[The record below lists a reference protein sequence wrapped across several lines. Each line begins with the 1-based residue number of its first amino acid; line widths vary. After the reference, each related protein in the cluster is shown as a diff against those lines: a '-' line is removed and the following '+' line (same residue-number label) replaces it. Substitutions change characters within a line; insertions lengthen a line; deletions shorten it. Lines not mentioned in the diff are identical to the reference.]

1 MTQIA
6 AASVTDSARHPL
18 GSKAKVL
25 LVSIFGPYALDDA
38 NGSRELNPMELY
50 HHQVTREQGAFSLRT
65 FHRSWGLMLI
75 QANLQAD
82 CTVLDYPTLER
93 FVEELTTQKYDVVGI
108 SGIPTNLFKV
118 RKMCKLVRKH
128 LPEAT
133 LLIGGH
139 IANVPDLDRWCGADH
154 IVKGEGVRWMRRYL
168 GEDEDAP
175 LKHPRVLANLRTRI
189 MGVMLRNNPGNKAAT
204 LIPAVGCPM
213 GCNFCST
220 SAMFGGKGKF
230 VRFFESSEQLFWTMC
245 DLEKSLKIQAFF
257 VMDENFLFD
266 RKRALELLALMEQHA
281 KPWSLYIFSSANVL
295 RHYTPDELVRLG
307 LSWVWI
313 GLEGKDSRYAKL
325 KKTDTH
331 AMVREL
337 QSHGIRVLGSTIIG
351 LEEHTPENIDAVVE
365 FAVSHATEFHQF
377 MLYTPTPGTPLFAE
391 HQAAGSL
398 KSLAEVNVSDIHG
411 QGQFSFYHPHI
422 TEGQEGEFLMR
433 AFRRDLAVNGPS
445 IVRIVRTTL
454 RGWKRYKNHPDAR
467 IRARFA
473 YEAKNLPLKY
483 AGIVWAARQH
493 LRDRPEMWKLMTDL
507 LEEFHV
513 EFGLRSRLGAAIAG
527 RYLLHTV
534 RREEKR
540 LAEGWT
546 YEPPTFYEHRRP

>member
-50 HHQVTREQGAFSLRT
+50 HHQVTRVQHAFSFRT

-75 QANLQAD
+75 QVNVQAD
-82 CTVLDYPTLER
+82 CTVLDFPTLER
-93 FVEELTTQKYDVVGI
+93 FVEEITTQKYDVIGI

-139 IANVPDLDRWCGADH
+139 IANVPDLDRWCDADH
-154 IVKGEGVRWMRRYL
+154 IVKGEGVRWMRRFL

-175 LKHPRVLANLRTRI
+175 IQHPRVLANLRTRI
-189 MGVMLRNNPGNKAAT
+189 MGVMLRDNPGNEAAT
-204 LIPAVGCPM
+204 LIPSVGCPM

-230 VRFFESSEQLFWTMC
+230 VASSRARSSSSDDVRPGEVAQV
-245 DLEKSLKIQAFF
+245 QAFF
-257 VMDENFLFD
+257 VMDENFLLD
-266 RKRALELLALMEQHA
+266 RKRARELLELMEKHA
-281 KPWSLYIFSSANVL
+281 KAWSLYVFSSANVL
-295 RHYTPDELVRLG
+295 RLYTPDELVRLG
-307 LSWVWI
+307 VSWVWI

-331 AMVREL
+331 ALVREL

-351 LEEHTPENIDAVVE
+351 LEEHTPENIDDVIE
-365 FAVSHATEFHQF
+365 FAVSHATDFHQF

-411 QGQFSFYHPHI
+411 QGQFNFNHPHI
-422 TEGQEGEFLMR
+422 TEGQEGELLIR
-433 AFRRDLAVNGPS
+433 AFHRDLAVNGPS
-445 IVRIVRTTL
+445 IVRIARTTL

-507 LEEFHV
+507 LEEFHA
-513 EFGLRSRLGAAIAG
+513 EFGLRSRVGAAISG
-527 RYLLHTV
+527 RYLLYTV

-546 YEPPTFYEHRRP
+546 YEPPTFYERGRP